1 MDANAYPLTKPERKT
16 TRSEAVN
23 RWARRLAVLSVRY
36 GTFIG
41 LAIWLVAMSISSNYF
56 LTTVNL
62 LNVAKQTSPIIVIG
76 VGATFV
82 MATGGIDLSVGA
94 IVALVS
100 CLLAILL
107 AQGVSAWLV
116 LPAVL
121 AVGACLGSLNGLLVR
136 LGIPPF
142 IVTLGGLVSIRG
154 LAFVYSNGYAKPI
167 TDPAILWF
175 GRGGLAFVDA
185 PIFVALVVVGMGA
198 FALNRTQFGLHALA
212 IGGREEAAR
221 VMGLPIG
228 RLKVSVY
235 GISGLTAALG
245 GVIVAARL
253 SNGSPNAGTGLE
265 LDVISAVVLGGTSLF
280 GGFRDHSRH
289 DRRRPVHRL
298 HSKRAQSA
306 RCEPLLGSG
315 GDRRRPGDRGVA
327 EHDRKQK
334 GRAMGAGLRGRPM
347 TAPIVKMERISKAF
361 GAVRALYLV
370 DLSVE
375 RGEVLGL
382 VGDNAAGKSTLMK
395 ILSGAYQPDSGAIE
409 IEGAAVAFPGPH
421 AARAFG
427 IEMIYQDYALVPAL
441 TVTQN
446 IFLGREILG
455 RWPILRTLQQR
466 RMDERAKALFATLG
480 LRVPS
485 VSSPVREL
493 SGGQQQ
499 AVAIVR
505 ATGFD
510 AKLVIMDEP
519 TANLGAPAI
528 AKVRDTIARLKD
540 KGVAV
545 ILISHRLEDVFAVG
559 DRFVVMK
566 HGRVIATRDVKDTNS
581 DEIVRMIVSG
591 TDLRTQSSPA
601 ASIP

>member
-1 MDANAYPLTKPERKT
+1 
-16 TRSEAVN
+16 
-23 RWARRLAVLSVRY
+23 
-36 GTFIG
+36 
-41 LAIWLVAMSISSNYF
+41 
-56 LTTVNL
+56 
-62 LNVAKQTSPIIVIG
+62 
-76 VGATFV
+76 
-82 MATGGIDLSVGA
+82 
-94 IVALVS
+94 
-100 CLLAILL
+100 
-107 AQGVSAWLV
+107 
-116 LPAVL
+116 
-121 AVGACLGSLNGLLVR
+121 
-136 LGIPPF
+136 
-142 IVTLGGLVSIRG
+142 
-154 LAFVYSNGYAKPI
+154 
-167 TDPAILWF
+167 
-175 GRGGLAFVDA
+175 
-185 PIFVALVVVGMGA
+185 
-198 FALNRTQFGLHALA
+198 
-212 IGGREEAAR
+212 
-221 VMGLPIG
+221 
-228 RLKVSVY
+228 
-235 GISGLTAALG
+235 
-245 GVIVAARL
+245 
-253 SNGSPNAGTGLE
+253 
-265 LDVISAVVLGGTSLF
+265 
-280 GGFRDHSRH
+280 
-289 DRRRPVHRL
+289 
-298 HSKRAQSA
+298 
-306 RCEPLLGSG
+306 
-315 GDRRRPGDRGVA
+315 
-327 EHDRKQK
+327 
-334 GRAMGAGLRGRPM
+334 MGAGLRGRPM

-395 ILSGAYQPDSGAIE
+395 ILSGAYQPDGGAIE

-446 IFLGREILG
+446 VFLGREILG

-505 ATGFD
+505 AIGFD

-591 TDLRTQSSPA
+591 TDLRTQSAPA

>member
-1 MDANAYPLTKPERKT
+1 MDANAYPLTKPERNS
-16 TRSEAVN
+16 TRTQAVN

-62 LNVAKQTSPIIVIG
+62 LNVAKQTSPVIVIG

-185 PIFVALVVVGMGA
+185 PIFVALALVGMGA

-280 GGFRDHSRH
+280 GGSATILGTIVGALFIGFIRNGLNLLDVN
-289 DRRRPVHRL
+289 PYWVQVVTGVVL
-298 HSKRAQSA
+298 VTAVLLNTIVNKRVEQWA
-306 RCEPLLGSG
+306 RVS
-315 GDRRRPGDRGVA
+315 PGD
-327 EHDRKQK
+327 Q
-334 GRAMGAGLRGRPM
+334 
-347 TAPIVKMERISKAF
+347 
-361 GAVRALYLV
+361 
-370 DLSVE
+370 
-375 RGEVLGL
+375 
-382 VGDNAAGKSTLMK
+382 
-395 ILSGAYQPDSGAIE
+395 
-409 IEGAAVAFPGPH
+409 
-421 AARAFG
+421 
-427 IEMIYQDYALVPAL
+427 
-441 TVTQN
+441 
-446 IFLGREILG
+446 
-455 RWPILRTLQQR
+455 
-466 RMDERAKALFATLG
+466 
-480 LRVPS
+480 
-485 VSSPVREL
+485 
-493 SGGQQQ
+493 
-499 AVAIVR
+499 
-505 ATGFD
+505 
-510 AKLVIMDEP
+510 
-519 TANLGAPAI
+519 
-528 AKVRDTIARLKD
+528 
-540 KGVAV
+540 
-545 ILISHRLEDVFAVG
+545 
-559 DRFVVMK
+559 
-566 HGRVIATRDVKDTNS
+566 
-581 DEIVRMIVSG
+581 
-591 TDLRTQSSPA
+591 
-601 ASIP
+601 